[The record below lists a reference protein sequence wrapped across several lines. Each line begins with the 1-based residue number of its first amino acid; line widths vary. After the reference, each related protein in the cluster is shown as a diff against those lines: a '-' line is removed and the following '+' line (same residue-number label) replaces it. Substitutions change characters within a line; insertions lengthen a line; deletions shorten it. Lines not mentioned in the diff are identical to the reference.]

1 MTKPLVPAYPKSAGR
16 LGVPLAEQAYQHLK
30 HALIDGGFKAGERI
44 SVEKLAKEIGASR
57 QPVMD
62 AIRRLEAEGLL
73 TIIPQVGTL
82 VSTADVTEVQDFFR
96 FLGIAEGHLGM
107 LAAERGSD
115 EEISSLLA
123 LVDSYPVS
131 DASQHDRIARYRL
144 HNRAFHQLIHEM
156 ARSPL
161 VHQVAV
167 GLWDKTDFY
176 VNTLHA
182 DSGFVSREDDGVEE
196 HRRIA
201 LAIQRRDGQAANDEI
216 LRHIMAFAN
225 DHQRIGA

>member
-1 MTKPLVPAYPKSAGR
+1 MYPKSSGR
-16 LGVPLAEQAYQHLK
+16 LGVPLAEQAYQYLK
-30 HALIDGGFKAGERI
+30 HTLIDGGYKAGERI
-44 SVEKLAKEIGASR
+44 SVDELAKAIGASR

-96 FLGIAEGHLGM
+96 FLGLAEGHLGM
-107 LAAERGSD
+107 LAAERGSN
-115 EEISSLLA
+115 EEVARLLA
-123 LVDSYPVS
+123 LVDSYPLTNG
-131 DASQHDRIARYRL
+131 DQHDRIVRYRL

-161 VHQVAV
+161 IHQVAV

-176 VNTLHA
+176 VNTLYA
-182 DSGFVSREDDGVEE
+182 DSGFVSREDDGIDE

-201 LAIQRRDGQAANDEI
+201 EAIQRRDGLAVDEEI
-216 LRHIMAFAN
+216 QRHIMAFAN
-225 DHQRIGA
+225 DRHRIGA